1 MKVEKA
7 KRIKRQ
13 ENPTKEEK
21 IMEKTKSVINRGNY
35 VQIYMKSRDI
45 SGTFS
50 RKGHFSN
57 FDHQRAFFIIV
68 NSKVVLND

>member
-21 IMEKTKSVINRGNY
+21 IMEKTKSVKIEG
-35 VQIYMKSRDI
+35 IMF
-45 SGTFS
+45 GFT
-50 RKGHFSN
+50 
-57 FDHQRAFFIIV
+57 
-68 NSKVVLND
+68 

>member
-21 IMEKTKSVINRGNY
+21 IMEKTKSVINRENY
-35 VQIYMKSRDI
+35 VRIYMKSRDI

-50 RKGHFSN
+50 RKG
-57 FDHQRAFFIIV
+57 AF
-68 NSKVVLND
+68 